1 MTTKQRIKTI
11 VFLAVFV
18 LTVMS
23 LTACGKPDDIDISGY
38 ADQTVRLVG
47 VADEPVE
54 LTIADLKAME
64 CETIKTESTSDKI
77 GVVRATGPWLDT
89 VLEAYGTKQGDFSKI
104 IITGA
109 DEYDTKLDQD
119 YLKEHPVMLAF
130 GIDGNPL
137 AEDAVPCRIIIR
149 KSDSA
154 YWVRQV
160 REIEFVR

>member
-1 MTTKQRIKTI
+1 MAKQRIKTVVI
-11 VFLAVFV
+11 LTVFV
-18 LTVMS
+18 CALMS

-38 ADQTVRLVG
+38 ADQTILLIG
-47 VADEPVE
+47 IDDEPVQ
-54 LTIADLKAME
+54 LTVADLKAME

-89 VLEAYGTKQGDFSKI
+89 VLKTYGMKQGEFSKI

-109 DEYDTKLDQD
+109 DEYDTKLDQN
-119 YLKEHPVMLAF
+119 YLKENPVMLAF
-130 GIDGNPL
+130 GIDGKPL

-160 REIEFVR
+160 REIEFIR